1 MPRNESAVINRGPKH
16 LQPLDP
22 HGETAR
28 TRDFPTKNLRLSV
41 STYEIKTGDQHRPTR
56 HINMESSRERS
67 WLQSHMLWATL
78 NGYSVEIMN
87 QTDHDHLLKTG
98 QF

>member
-16 LQPLDP
+16 LQSNPDKMSSL
-22 HGETAR
+22 
-28 TRDFPTKNLRLSV
+28 PTKNLRLSV
-41 STYEIKTGDQHRPTR
+41 ATYEIKSGEQHRPTR

-87 QTDHDHLLKTG
+87 QNDYDRLLKTG